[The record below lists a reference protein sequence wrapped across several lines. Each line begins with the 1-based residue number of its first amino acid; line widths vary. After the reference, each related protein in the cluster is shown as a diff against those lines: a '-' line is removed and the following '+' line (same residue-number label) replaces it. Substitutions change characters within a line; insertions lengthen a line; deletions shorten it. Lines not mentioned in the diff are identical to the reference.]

1 MPLKK
6 ILAIKIFGSNFL
18 GLMLTYLVSFF
29 TPLRPWLIAI
39 GIFVVADMIT
49 GIFAAKN
56 KGEKIQSNKMFKTI
70 PKFSAYGL
78 GIIVAHVLTLLFI
91 KDFPAVK
98 LVAGLIAFIEI
109 KSLDENIKAITGVSL
124 FSDLIK
130 MLNPKR
136 NDKPEE
142 KNLNEENNDQPNTNE
157 DGQ

>member
-6 ILAIKIFGSNFL
+6 ILAIKIFGTNFI
-18 GLMLTYLVSFF
+18 GLTLTYLVSFF
-29 TPLRPWLIAI
+29 TPLMPWIIAI
-39 GIFVVADMIT
+39 GVFVFADLIT
-49 GIFAAKN
+49 GMFAAKK
-56 KGEKIQSNKMFKTI
+56 KGQKIQSNKMFKTI

-109 KSLDENIKAITGVSL
+109 KSLDENIKAITGVSI

-136 NDKPEE
+136 NEKPEE
-142 KNLNEENNDQPNTNE
+142 EIKDQSKNNE